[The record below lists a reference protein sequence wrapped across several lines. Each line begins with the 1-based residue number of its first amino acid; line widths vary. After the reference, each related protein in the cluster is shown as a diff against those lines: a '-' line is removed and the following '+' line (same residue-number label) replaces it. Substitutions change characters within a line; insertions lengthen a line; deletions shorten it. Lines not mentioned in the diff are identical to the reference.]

1 MNNYN
6 PQDARARGQA
16 MRAARVRR
24 TRMIRRRII
33 GGSLALFVAAWLL
46 ITIVLVSGHD
56 PALAKQ
62 SSATTVASTPATTTS
77 SGTTSGTDSGTS
89 SSTSSQ
95 SSDSSSNSSSTSNSS
110 GNSGSGTVSSVTT
123 SQS

>member
-1 MNNYN
+1 MTDNN

-16 MRAARVRR
+16 MRAARLSR

-33 GGSLALFVAAWLL
+33 SGAVALFVASWLL

-56 PALAKQ
+56 PALAKR
-62 SSATTVASTPATTTS
+62 SSASTVASTPATTTTS
-77 SGTTSGTDSGTS
+77 SSTTSGSDSGTS
-89 SSTSSQ
+89 SSTSS
-95 SSDSSSNSSSTSNSS
+95 NSS
-110 GNSGSGTVSSVTT
+110 GTSSSRTSSSGTVSSVTT

>member
-1 MNNYN
+1 MTDNN

-16 MRAARVRR
+16 MRAARLSR

-33 GGSLALFVAAWLL
+33 SGAVALFVASWLL

>member
-1 MNNYN
+1 MTDNN

-16 MRAARVRR
+16 MRAARLSR

-33 GGSLALFVAAWLL
+33 SGAVALFVASWLL

-56 PALAKQ
+56 PALAKR

-77 SGTTSGTDSGTS
+77 SGSDSGTS
-89 SSTSSQ
+89 STASSQ
-95 SSDSSSNSSSTSNSS
+95 TSNSSSGSGSSSSDNSS
-110 GNSGSGTVSSVTT
+110 SGTVSSVTT

>member
-1 MNNYN
+1 MTDDN

-16 MRAARVRR
+16 IRAARLSR
-24 TRMIRRRII
+24 TRMIRRRIMS
-33 GGSLALFVAAWLL
+33 GAVALFVASWLL

-62 SSATTVASTPATTTS
+62 SSASTVASSSSPATTTS
-77 SGTTSGTDSGTS
+77 TTTSGSSTGS
-89 SSTSSQ
+89 SSNTGSS
-95 SSDSSSNSSSTSNSS
+95 SSDSSSGNSSSGSS
-110 GNSGSGTVSSVTT
+110 SSGTVSSVTT